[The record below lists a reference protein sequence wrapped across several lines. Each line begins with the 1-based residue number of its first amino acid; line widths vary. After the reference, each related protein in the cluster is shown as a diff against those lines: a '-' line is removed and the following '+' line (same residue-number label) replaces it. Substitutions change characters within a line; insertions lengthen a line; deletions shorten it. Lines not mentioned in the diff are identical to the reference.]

1 MTSQFLALSASMSE
15 LVIIRKICTDMM
27 KQHDETNI
35 LHQQQ
40 AQTISDPNQRPRII
54 GRENYER
61 YANMIN
67 YQEKVV

>member
-1 MTSQFLALSASMSE
+1 
-15 LVIIRKICTDMM
+15 M

-40 AQTISDPNQRPRII
+40 AQTISATNQRHESAPRII

-61 YANMIN
+61 YADIIN

>member
-1 MTSQFLALSASMSE
+1 
-15 LVIIRKICTDMM
+15 M

-40 AQTISDPNQRPRII
+40 AQTISATNEQPRII

-61 YANMIN
+61 YADMIN